1 MVVSIDI
8 ANGLCIDYV
17 LSCEK
22 SQQTIHME
30 EVILKSVK
38 NVKLCYA
45 NSVLAG
51 FLCNIYTA

>member
-1 MVVSIDI
+1 MVVSIDM

-17 LSCEK
+17 LSCQK
-22 SQQTIHME
+22 SQQTIRME
-30 EVILKSVK
+30 EDTFKCVK

-45 NSVLAG
+45 NSILAG

>member
-1 MVVSIDI
+1 MVVSINI

-22 SQQTIHME
+22 SQQTIRME
-30 EVILKSVK
+30 EVTFKSVK